1 MKPPLKM
8 PSSAVSGFGGSL
20 ALSSAHAGAAAVYP
34 PGTVL
39 AEAAVDLLEK
49 LNARLGYAQA

>member
-1 MKPPLKM
+1 MILVGGVIPPADFATLID
-8 PSSAVSGFGGSL
+8 
-20 ALSSAHAGAAAVYP
+20 AGAAAVYP